1 MIAGPS
7 RDVNGTEATGATVR
21 TGHEIAFLARL
32 LTPYRRALAAAVTL
46 LLCES
51 LVMLAMPWIA
61 GEVAATLLHG
71 VVPDRLLLTWLALI
85 TVQAGLAFGEEMLL
99 GTTSA
104 RVVADLGSRVY
115 DHLQSLPLS
124 WHQERKRGEILA
136 LLVNDVWRIN
146 GFLTGVLAPLL
157 PLLVT
162 CVGALVLLVRIE
174 LWVGLAVAV
183 GVPLF
188 TVVVKLLTRE
198 LRPLAQAHLRED
210 AVKYGMAEQALATL
224 PLIKAYTREVEE
236 SARYSAQGDKVRALE
251 VRQLRI
257 ESMLAPAVRWLAA
270 TVVLG
275 LLWVGSQ
282 GVASGAITAPELVSL
297 LLYGM
302 LLTQPVSQ
310 LAGVYGQVQH
320 ARGAAQR
327 LMAAMSEAPEPD
339 SGELEPAAV
348 SGSIAFE
355 AVAFAYPGRS
365 PVFTDLDLSIRAGET
380 VAITGAN
387 GAGKTTIAHLLLRF
401 ADPSAG
407 RITLDGIDVREFSL
421 RGLRSHIGLV
431 SQHVLL
437 LNATVAENI
446 GYGRYGADRQQIERA
461 SRAAHAHAF
470 IERLPQ
476 GYDSLIGDE
485 GLRLSGGQR
494 QRISLARALLKDP
507 AILVLDEATAMFDPD
522 GERGFIAECHEL
534 LRTRTVL
541 LITHRPASLALA
553 DRVLRLEGGRLF
565 EVDRSA

>member
-1 MIAGPS
+1 LPRSTHPA
-7 RDVNGTEATGATVR
+7 GTET
-21 TGHEIAFLARL
+21 AFLWRMLA
-32 LTPYRRALAAAVTL
+32 PYRGALLSAVVL

-61 GEVAATLLHG
+61 GRVAEALLRG
-71 VVPDRLLLTWLALI
+71 VVPGSLLLAWLGLL
-85 TVQAGLAFGEEMLL
+85 TVQAGVAFGNGLLL
-99 GTTSA
+99 GSTSA

-146 GFLTGVLAPLL
+146 SFLTGVLAPLL

-162 CVGALVLLVRIE
+162 CVGALILLVRIQ

-183 GVPLF
+183 GVPVF
-188 TVVVKLLTRE
+188 TLVVKLLARK
-198 LRPLAQAHLRED
+198 LRPLAQAHLQED
-210 AVKYGMAEQALATL
+210 AVKFGMAEQNLATL
-224 PLIKAYTREVEE
+224 PLIKAYTREGDV

-257 ESMLAPAVRWLAA
+257 ESLLTPAVRWLAA
-270 TVVLG
+270 TAVLG

-282 GVASGAITAPELVSL
+282 GVASGTITAPEMVSL

-327 LMAAMSEAPEPD
+327 LLAAMAEAPEPD
-339 SGELEPAAV
+339 PGKREPSTV
-348 SGSIAFE
+348 SGQVVFE
-355 AVAFAYPGRS
+355 AVAFAYPGRP
-365 PVFTDLDLSIRAGET
+365 PVFTDFNLAIRAGET
-380 VAITGAN
+380 IAITGPN
-387 GAGKTTIAHLLLRF
+387 GAGKSTIAHLLMRF

-407 RITLDGIDVREFSL
+407 RITLDGVDVREFSL
-421 RGLRSHIGLV
+421 RSLRGHIGLV

-446 GYGRYGADRQQIERA
+446 GYGRYGADRAQIERA
-461 SRAAHAHAF
+461 ARAAHAHEF
-470 IERLPQ
+470 IERLPH
-476 GYDSLIGDE
+476 GYDTLIGDE

-507 AILVLDEATAMFDPD
+507 AILILDEATAMFDPE

-534 LRTRTVL
+534 LHSRTVM

-553 DRVLRLEGGRLF
+553 DRVLRLEQGELR
-565 EVDRSA
+565 EVSIPR